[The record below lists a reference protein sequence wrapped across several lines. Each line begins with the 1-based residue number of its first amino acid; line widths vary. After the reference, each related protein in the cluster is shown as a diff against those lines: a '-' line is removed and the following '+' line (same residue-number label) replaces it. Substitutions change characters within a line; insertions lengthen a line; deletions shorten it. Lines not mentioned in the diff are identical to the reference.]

1 MSELSSAIPTRTPIK
16 LWLPPEPKAAPT
28 IALMPHT
35 LTSGPESGLC
45 NQIYAL
51 VGWTVIAT
59 IHKTALVLPNWTTH
73 DRGGT
78 SVTFDHL
85 WEAEPFIARL
95 RALTHVHA
103 YQSVDALPS
112 GMTVWR
118 PTPREGGAIAGWR
131 KYKSMHHV
139 GANISAHE
147 RAVFLGLTPSR
158 RLRARI
164 SAVQRALL
172 RPASSVDADASGAL
186 SRGTRTPAYGCLHA
200 RIETDM
206 LASWGL
212 NRAGLPPTLDDFLSA
227 MASVPHLRRLD
238 VVFVAVGLAISE
250 ADDAVLDQP
259 TRWGARLVRTRE
271 GKAWHRGH
279 RNASQPSYID
289 AAIVDFAVCREA
301 AWLVGWPGT
310 TFGRTLAALQWYDH
324 GRGWYEVCPG
334 PSIRRIDRY
343 DLHNQCLEN
352 NATRGAALHRGGGA
366 AARGDGSR
374 GNASRAG

>member
-1 MSELSSAIPTRTPIK
+1 M
-16 LWLPPEPKAAPT
+16 
-28 IALMPHT
+28 ALMPQT

-103 YQSVDALPS
+103 YQSIDALPS

-164 SAVQRALL
+164 SAVQRARSARALT
-172 RPASSVDADASGAL
+172 AESV
-186 SRGTRTPAYGCLHA
+186 
-200 RIETDM
+200 
-206 LASWGL
+206 W
-212 NRAGLPPTLDDFLSA
+212 
-227 MASVPHLRRLD
+227 RRDEKNKTKNVECPIHHYLID
-238 VVFVAVGLAISE
+238 SIQRQKV
-250 ADDAVLDQP
+250 
-259 TRWGARLVRTRE
+259 
-271 GKAWHRGH
+271 
-279 RNASQPSYID
+279 SY
-289 AAIVDFAVCREA
+289 
-301 AWLVGWPGT
+301 
-310 TFGRTLAALQWYDH
+310 
-324 GRGWYEVCPG
+324 
-334 PSIRRIDRY
+334 
-343 DLHNQCLEN
+343 
-352 NATRGAALHRGGGA
+352 
-366 AARGDGSR
+366 
-374 GNASRAG
+374 